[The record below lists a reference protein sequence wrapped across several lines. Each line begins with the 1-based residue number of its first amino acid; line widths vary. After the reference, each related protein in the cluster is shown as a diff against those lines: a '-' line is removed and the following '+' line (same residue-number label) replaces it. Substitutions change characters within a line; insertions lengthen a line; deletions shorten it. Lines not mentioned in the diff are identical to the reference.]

1 VESCDEPINTSLVVV
16 AVTDICKEVDT
27 PGKDRMLELIMEFCG
42 GPIGILLLVVAT
54 TGVSRVAGLD
64 VKRGNTA
71 SELEVGG

>member
-1 VESCDEPINTSLVVV
+1 MES
-16 AVTDICKEVDT
+16 
-27 PGKDRMLELIMEFCG
+27 CG
-42 GPIGILLLVVAT
+42 GPISILLLVVAT

>member
-1 VESCDEPINTSLVVV
+1 
-16 AVTDICKEVDT
+16 
-27 PGKDRMLELIMEFCG
+27 MEFCG

-54 TGVSRVAGLD
+54 ADVSRIAGLD